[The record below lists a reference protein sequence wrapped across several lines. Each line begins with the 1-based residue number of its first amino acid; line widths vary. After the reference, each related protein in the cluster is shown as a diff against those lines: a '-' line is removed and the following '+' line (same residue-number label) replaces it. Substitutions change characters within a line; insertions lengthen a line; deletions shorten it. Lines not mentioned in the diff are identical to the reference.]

1 MCMDF
6 FSKFVIKDEEFV
18 FKDKVIFEVYLI
30 CVDMIVV
37 FVEIFKL
44 DEENFRYIIDLFCKS
59 MGNLFNVDMLDLRG
73 GMEWKV
79 YVILIMGSIEIRVE
93 G

>member
-1 MCMDF
+1 MDC

-18 FKDKVIFEVYLI
+18 FKDKVIYEVYLI

>member
-1 MCMDF
+1 MDY

>member
-1 MCMDF
+1 MDF
-6 FSKFVIKDEEFV
+6 FSKFVIIDEEFV

>member
-1 MCMDF
+1 MDY

-30 CVDMIVV
+30 CVDMIVM

-59 MGNLFNVDMLDLRG
+59 MGNLFNVDILDLRG

>member
-1 MCMDF
+1 MDY

-30 CVDMIVV
+30 CVDMIVM

>member
-1 MCMDF
+1 MDF

>member
-1 MCMDF
+1 MDC

>member
-1 MCMDF
+1 MDF
-6 FSKFVIKDEEFV
+6 FSKFVIIDEEFV

-30 CVDMIVV
+30 CVDMIVM

>member
-1 MCMDF
+1 MDY

-18 FKDKVIFEVYLI
+18 IKDKVIFEVYLI
-30 CVDMIVV
+30 CVDMIVM

>member
-1 MCMDF
+1 MDF
-6 FSKFVIKDEEFV
+6 FSKFVIIDEEFV

-30 CVDMIVV
+30 CVDMIVM

-73 GMEWKV
+73 GMEWEV

>member
-1 MCMDF
+1 MDF
-6 FSKFVIKDEEFV
+6 FSKFVIIDEEFV

-30 CVDMIVV
+30 CVDMIVM

-44 DEENFRYIIDLFCKS
+44 DEENLRYIIDLFCKS

-73 GMEWKV
+73 RMEWKV

>member
-1 MCMDF
+1 MDY

-30 CVDMIVV
+30 CVDMIVM

-44 DEENFRYIIDLFCKS
+44 DEENFIYIIDLFCKS

>member
-1 MCMDF
+1 MDC

-30 CVDMIVV
+30 CVDMIVM

-79 YVILIMGSIEIRVE
+79 YVNLIMGSIEIRVE

>member
-1 MCMDF
+1 MDD

-18 FKDKVIFEVYLI
+18 IKDKVIFEVYLI
-30 CVDMIVV
+30 CVDMIVM

>member
-1 MCMDF
+1 MDY

-18 FKDKVIFEVYLI
+18 FKDKVIYEVYLI

>member
-1 MCMDF
+1 MDF
-6 FSKFVIKDEEFV
+6 FRKFVIIDEEFV

-30 CVDMIVV
+30 CVDMIVM

-44 DEENFRYIIDLFCKS
+44 DEENLRYIIDLFCKS

>member
-1 MCMDF
+1 MDD

>member
-6 FSKFVIKDEEFV
+6 FSKFVIIDEEFV

-44 DEENFRYIIDLFCKS
+44 DEENLRYIIDLFCKS

>member
-1 MCMDF
+1 MDF

-30 CVDMIVV
+30 CVDMIVM

>member
-1 MCMDF
+1 MDD

-30 CVDMIVV
+30 CVDMIVM

-79 YVILIMGSIEIRVE
+79 YVNLIMGSIEIRVE

>member
-1 MCMDF
+1 MDF
-6 FSKFVIKDEEFV
+6 FSKFVIIDEEFV

-30 CVDMIVV
+30 CVDMIVM

-44 DEENFRYIIDLFCKS
+44 DEEDLRYIIDLFCKS

-79 YVILIMGSIEIRVE
+79 YVNLIMGSIEIRVE

>member
-1 MCMDF
+1 MDY

-18 FKDKVIFEVYLI
+18 IKDKVIFEVYLI

>member
-1 MCMDF
+1 MDD

-30 CVDMIVV
+30 CVDMIVM

>member
-1 MCMDF
+1 MDC

-30 CVDMIVV
+30 CVDMIVM

>member
-1 MCMDF
+1 MDF
-6 FSKFVIKDEEFV
+6 FSKFVIIDEEFV

-30 CVDMIVV
+30 CVDMIVM

-44 DEENFRYIIDLFCKS
+44 DEENLRYIIDLFCKS

-73 GMEWKV
+73 GMEWEV